1 MEGSLRTYLGTAPG
15 VGKTYAMLADG
26 RQRAAAGERVV
37 VGWIERKGRVGTR
50 GQLGDLEVI
59 PPRMITYRGSTFADF
74 DVVTSIASG
83 ASLVLIDELAH
94 ATLGAARQRWEDVAE
109 VLAAGIDVSTTANVA
124 NLRSLRDYAA
134 RLTGVGAVEYVP
146 DEFARSGEVVLVDM
160 PPEALRRRIS
170 SGAVFSADQVGG
182 ALADY
187 FRASNLEALS
197 ELGERGWMELSK
209 SWATTSS
216 SAEDCLPE
224 PAPKLVIAG
233 DSGSVWG
240 ERVIHRAA
248 QIAGR
253 RTRSLSSS
261 TSMAARWSAC
271 RRGSGTDRQM
281 AQFRTRGLTRR
292 RVN

>member
-37 VGWIERKGRVGTR
+37 VGWIERKGRAGTR

-124 NLRSLRDYAA
+124 NLRSFATMRPASPGSEPLSTCRTSSCG
-134 RLTGVGAVEYVP
+134 R
-146 DEFARSGEVVLVDM
+146 ARSYWSTCRLRPCADGSVQAPCS
-160 PPEALRRRIS
+160 PPTRSAEPWPTTFEPPIS
-170 SGAVFSADQVGG
+170 KRSV
-182 ALADY
+182 
-187 FRASNLEALS
+187 N
-197 ELGERGWMELSK
+197 LGERGWMELSK

-216 SAEDCLPE
+216 SAEDCYQNQ
-224 PAPKLVIAG
+224 
-233 DSGSVWG
+233 
-240 ERVIHRAA
+240 R
-248 QIAGR
+248 Q
-253 RTRSLSSS
+253 SLSSLGILARCGVSGLSIAQLKSREEDAQLVVIHVNGGGGSAATSRS
-261 TSMAARWSAC
+261 TP
-271 RRGSGTDRQM
+271 
-281 AQFRTRGLTRR
+281 
-292 RVN
+292 

>member
-1 MEGSLRTYLGTAPG
+1 MPRGVHLHRSGSSLRLRYFLKTIDRRWKDRCEPISGQPREWARPTRCSPTADNGPRPVSG
-15 VGKTYAMLADG
+15 SSLDG
-26 RQRAAAGERVV
+26 LSARAA
-37 VGWIERKGRVGTR
+37 GTR

-146 DEFARSGEVVLVDM
+146 DEFVRSGEVVLVDM

-197 ELGERGWMELSK
+197 EFGASVDGWNCRS
-209 SWATTSS
+209 
-216 SAEDCLPE
+216 
-224 PAPKLVIAG
+224 
-233 DSGSVWG
+233 
-240 ERVIHRAA
+240 R
-248 QIAGR
+248 GR
-253 RTRSLSSS
+253 RPPRPPRTATR
-261 TSMAARWSAC
+261 TSAKACHRW
-271 RRGSGTDRQM
+271 GFWLGV
-281 AQFRTRGLTRR
+281 G
-292 RVN
+292 